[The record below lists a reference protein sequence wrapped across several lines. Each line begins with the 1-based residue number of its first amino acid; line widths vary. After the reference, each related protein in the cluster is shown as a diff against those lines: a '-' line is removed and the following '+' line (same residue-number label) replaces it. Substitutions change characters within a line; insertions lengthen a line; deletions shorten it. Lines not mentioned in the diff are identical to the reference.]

1 MIVSTRTARLT
12 PLSIVRAGCRR
23 ILVDDSHNTLVWG
36 PCETRVLA
44 LGASVEQLL
53 ALPPCSSITTRTTA
67 PGRKAYFAL
76 AMERQL
82 WRGLRSFP
90 RSSS

>member
-36 PCETRVLA
+36 MAVDTVFEGKRKISP
-44 LGASVEQLL
+44 
-53 ALPPCSSITTRTTA
+53 TTRTRTVLIPDIMMLELEA
-67 PGRKAYFAL
+67 AL
-76 AMERQL
+76 KPAR
-82 WRGLRSFP
+82 
-90 RSSS
+90 